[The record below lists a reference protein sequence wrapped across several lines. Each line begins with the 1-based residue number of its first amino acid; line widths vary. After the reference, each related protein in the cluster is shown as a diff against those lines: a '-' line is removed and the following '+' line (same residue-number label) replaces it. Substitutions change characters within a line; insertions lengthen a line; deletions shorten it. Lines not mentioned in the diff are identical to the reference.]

1 MPALLA
7 AGLSGLLLLAS
18 AAGEWVLAAA
28 VFLVQAL
35 LLLAISG
42 IVRVPG
48 ARAAA
53 ALALVVGGVSCV
65 VVIRADT
72 APDWGAMAVVL
83 GLAMLGAFAVE
94 LGRRDRDQLVE
105 SLSLTTTAVILAGL
119 LVGWVALRTAPDGT
133 VSLGIAAAA
142 VGVAGLVEA
151 LPGSRALIRT
161 LAVLV
166 AAGAAAL
173 VGGLDVVA
181 DAAEPINV
189 IAVGAFAALLAVVAF
204 GVVDRIAEDVVEEAL
219 PGGVPAPRGGRRK
232 RRRPGVGG
240 TAEVLLRASLPLCLA
255 APVSYVVGR
264 IMVG

>member
-18 AAGEWVLAAA
+18 AAGEWILAAA
-28 VFLVQAL
+28 VILVQAL
-35 LLLAISG
+35 LLLALSG
-42 IVRVPG
+42 IVRVPR

-53 ALALVVGGVSCV
+53 ALALVVGGISCV
-65 VVIRADT
+65 AVIRADT

-83 GLAMLGAFAVE
+83 GLAVLGAFVAE
-94 LGRRDRDQLVE
+94 LVRRDREQLVE
-105 SLSLTTTAVILAGL
+105 SLGLTTTAVILAGL

-161 LAVLV
+161 LAVLIAAGV
-166 AAGAAAL
+166 AAL
-173 VGGLDVVA
+173 IGGLDVVA
-181 DAAEPINV
+181 DAAEPVNV
-189 IAVGAFAALLAVVAF
+189 IAVGAFAALLAAVSF
-204 GVVDRIAEDVVEEAL
+204 GVVDRIVEDVVEEAL
-219 PGGVPAPRGGRRK
+219 PVGAPAGRGGRR
-232 RRRPGVGG
+232 RRKASVGG
-240 TAEVLLRASLPLCLA
+240 TAEMLLRASLPLCLA